1 MSMTKQGQTERAAV
15 LKTIETMNSAFGRGD
30 IDTVMTTYEPG
41 AVVVG
46 QPDTLTS
53 GDAQLRAMFAGFV
66 AARAKFVLGEH
77 DVVQA
82 GDLALHITD
91 WQMTGEAH
99 DGTAMAGRGLS
110 VAVLRRQPD
119 GSWAMVIDN
128 PYGDA
133 LLQR

>member
-1 MSMTKQGQTERAAV
+1 MTKQNQAERAAI
-15 LKTIETMNSAFGRGD
+15 LKTIETMNAAFGRGD

-46 QPDTLTS
+46 QPGAPTS
-53 GDAQLRAMFAGFV
+53 GDAQLRAMFARFI
-66 AARAKFVLGEH
+66 AAKAKFVLGEH
-77 DVVQA
+77 DIVQA

-91 WQMTGEAH
+91 WQMTGEAP
-99 DGTAMAGRGLS
+99 DGSAMTGSGLS
-110 VAVLRRQPD
+110 VAVLRRRPD

>member
-1 MSMTKQGQTERAAV
+1 MTKQNQAERAAI
-15 LKTIETMNSAFGRGD
+15 LETIETMNSAFGRGD

-46 QPDTLTS
+46 QPDTPTS
-53 GDAQLRAMFAGFV
+53 GDAQLRAMFASFV
-66 AARAKFVLGEH
+66 ATKAKFVLGKH

-91 WQMTGEAH
+91 WRMTGEAP
-99 DGTAMAGRGLS
+99 DGSAMTGRGLS
-110 VAVLRRQPD
+110 VAVLRRQRD

-128 PYGDA
+128 PFGDA
-133 LLQR
+133 LLHR

>member
-1 MSMTKQGQTERAAV
+1 MTKQDRAERTTI

-30 IDTVMTTYEPG
+30 IDTVMSTYEPG

-46 QPDTLTS
+46 QPDTPTS
-53 GDAQLRAMFAGFV
+53 GDAQLRAMFASFI
-66 AARAKFVLGEH
+66 ATKAKFVLGEH

-91 WQMTGEAH
+91 WQMTGQAP
-99 DGTAMAGRGLS
+99 DGTALTGRGLS
-110 VAVLRRQPD
+110 VAVLRRQRD

-128 PYGDA
+128 PFGDA